1 MPAPYDDLNS
11 DPLNPEDFDP
21 TYDLDPGIGT
31 DFAKL
36 ILKGTSTTNP
46 RRPRTI
52 AAGYD
57 SKKQIMTVVF
67 RDNTW
72 WNYYE
77 VPQNVWDGFTASHS
91 KGEFLFKNGFDS
103 GEYDMGPVN
112 RATQS
117 SRQLTMLDWV
127 VKQSREVQYHSQG
140 LQAYGDV
147 RRPESFATE
156 DLSPQFREG
165 Q

>member
-1 MPAPYDDLNS
+1 MPTNYEDLNS
-11 DPLNPEDFDP
+11 NPTEPGEFDP
-21 TYDLDPGIGT
+21 TYSLDPGLGT

-57 SKKQIMTVVF
+57 ANKQIMTVVF

-72 WNYYE
+72 WNYYG
-77 VPQNVWDGFTASHS
+77 VPADVWEKFTQAHS
-91 KGEFLFKNGFDS
+91 KGEFLKDYGFDS
-103 GEYDMGPVN
+103 GNYDMGPVN

-127 VKQSREVQYHSQG
+127 VKQSREQQYYSQG

-147 RRPESFATE
+147 RRPESFVTE

-165 Q
+165 